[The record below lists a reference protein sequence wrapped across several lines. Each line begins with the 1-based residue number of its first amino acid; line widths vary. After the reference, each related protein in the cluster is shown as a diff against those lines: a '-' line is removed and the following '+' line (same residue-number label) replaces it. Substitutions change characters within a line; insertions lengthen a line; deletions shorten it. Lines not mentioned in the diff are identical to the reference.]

1 MWTCYAKRHER
12 MYGDSPRILPF
23 KVAQSHWNRYA
34 TYDFL
39 FLIHIEWINDDLRF
53 RSKIANFFTSQA
65 FNVPAEGFAF
75 EICNGVEV

>member
-1 MWTCYAKRHER
+1 MPNGTSVCTEIPLESCLSR
-12 MYGDSPRILPF
+12 SL
-23 KVAQSHWNRYA
+23 KVIGTDA

-39 FLIHIEWINDDLRF
+39 FLIHSEWINGDLRF

-75 EICNGVEV
+75 EICNGVEL